1 MDWSLNPVFGAY
13 WIIGL
18 FGVGLLAVLLL
29 VQESG
34 KVNRWQ
40 FLSLWLLRLSICIVL
55 LLLLLRPGVTFTK
68 QTSPPGTVAILFD
81 ESASMALP
89 SGDGNLTR
97 WDQQSELLRQIWNDR
112 DQLGKENGWAAFSY
126 SDRLRPAGTA
136 KGSDQSELQ
145 LPVEPAGSVTEIA
158 GPLGELMGAS
168 LDSPLSAVI
177 WFGDGSQTQ
186 SPAGGDPLQMARR
199 LAQLDI
205 PLYVVGI
212 GPRADS
218 ENSRDLSVEGVPEQL
233 DVFTRNPVNVL
244 GSVRCRGVAN
254 QEVTVRLSMRR
265 DGAEPQEL
273 VRTKVRPVR
282 ADETIPFQL
291 KVVAPDP
298 GSYELLVEAI
308 PVEREIVSQNNE
320 STVYLNV
327 RAGGAR
333 VLYIEGEARFE
344 MKFIRRALGESPDID
359 ILSLPIN
366 KPPVQK
372 WPVNLKDQLSGDV
385 FDCIVLGDVDY
396 RAFEAEGA
404 ARLAEMV
411 RNGTGLITLGGYHTY
426 GAGGWSESAL
436 RDVLPVQIGG
446 ATRNTIDGRI
456 HLQDQISG
464 PVQVIPRGGSEIL
477 QIDAPDRNAETWKSL
492 KPLLG
497 ANRWAGIKNNPGTI
511 LLAESQKGEPLI
523 VAGVAGSGKV
533 ISLAIDSTFVW
544 ARQGK
549 LAEHKAF
556 WRKLVYECMR
566 RKAVD
571 EGMELRMPQ
580 RRLFLTQPSELIID
594 WVAGSQNLEMPQSIS
609 LHLWNVSD
617 SVPVDLGEAPVVK
630 RDTGSMRSSFAGA
643 KDPGRYEW
651 RAKAVTTTGKE
662 LESKLP
668 FIVVD
673 RSLESLQPIPD
684 WQLMEQMARLNSEAG
699 GALLSPD
706 QMSDVMDQLQSRRKQ
721 ATETVVENRKLGEG
735 LLDSWTAFML
745 FGILMIAQWSLRKRW
760 NLP

>member
-1 MDWSLNPVFGAY
+1 MDWSLNPVFGGY

-18 FGVGLLAVLLL
+18 IGLGLLAVLIL

-40 FLSLWLLRLSICIVL
+40 WLALWLIRLSICVVL

-68 QTSPPGTVAILFD
+68 QSSPPGTVAILFD
-81 ESASMALP
+81 ESASMGLP
-89 SGDGNLTR
+89 SGDGKLSR
-97 WDQQSELLRQIWNDR
+97 WGQQTGLLNQIWGDR
-112 DQLGKENGWAAFSY
+112 EKLGKENSWAAFAY
-126 SDRLRPAGTA
+126 SERLRQVATA
-136 KGSDQSELQ
+136 KGIEQSALS
-145 LPVEPAGSVTEIA
+145 LPAEPSGSVTDIA
-158 GPLGELMGAS
+158 GPLSELMGAS

-199 LAQLDI
+199 LSQLDI

-233 DVFTRNPVNVL
+233 DVFTKNPVNVL

-254 QEVTVRLSMRR
+254 QDVTIRLLMRR
-265 DGAEPQEL
+265 EGTEPQEL
-273 VRTKVRPVR
+273 ARTKVRPVR
-282 ADETIPFQL
+282 ADEAIPFQL
-291 KVVAPDP
+291 QVVAPEP
-298 GSYELLVEAI
+298 GAYEMVVEAI
-308 PVEREIVSQNNE
+308 PVEREIVAQNNE

-372 WPVNLKDQLSGDV
+372 WPVNLREQLSGDV

-396 RAFEAEGA
+396 RAIEAEGA
-404 ARLAEMV
+404 SRLADMV
-411 RNGTGLITLGGYHTY
+411 RNGAGLITLGGYHTY
-426 GAGGWSESAL
+426 GAGGWGESAL
-436 RDVLPVQIGG
+436 REVLPVQIGG
-446 ATRNTIDGRI
+446 ATRNSIDGRI
-456 HLQDQISG
+456 QLQEQING
-464 PVQVIPRGGSEIL
+464 PVKVIPRGGSEIL
-477 QIDAPDRNAETWKSL
+477 QIDAPERNEETWKSL

-497 ANRWAGIKNNPGTI
+497 ANRWAGIKNNPGTV
-511 LLAESQKGEPLI
+511 LLAESQNGDPLI
-523 VAGVAGSGKV
+523 VAGVAGNGKV
-533 ISLAIDSTFVW
+533 LSLAVDSTFVW

-556 WRKLVYECMR
+556 WRKLIYWCMR

-571 EGMELRMPQ
+571 EGMEMRMTQ
-580 RRLFLTQPSELIID
+580 RRLFLSQPSELIID
-594 WVAGSQNLEMPQSIS
+594 WIAGSQELEMPQNIA
-609 LHLWNVSD
+609 LHLWKETESGV
-617 SVPVDLGEAPVVK
+617 VDLGESPLIK
-630 RDTGSMRSSFAGA
+630 RDTGSLRSNFAGA
-643 KDPGRYEW
+643 KEPGRYEW
-651 RAKAVTTTGKE
+651 RARAIALNGKE
-662 LESKLP
+662 LESRLP

-684 WQLMEQMARLNSEAG
+684 WQLMEQMARLNADAG
-699 GALLSPD
+699 GELLSPD
-706 QMSDVMDQLQSRRKQ
+706 QMSDVMAQLQSRRKQ
-721 ATETVVENRKLGEG
+721 STETVVENRKLGEG
-735 LLDSWTAFML
+735 LIDSWTACL
-745 FGILMIAQWSLRKRW
+745 VFGLLMIAQWSLRKRW